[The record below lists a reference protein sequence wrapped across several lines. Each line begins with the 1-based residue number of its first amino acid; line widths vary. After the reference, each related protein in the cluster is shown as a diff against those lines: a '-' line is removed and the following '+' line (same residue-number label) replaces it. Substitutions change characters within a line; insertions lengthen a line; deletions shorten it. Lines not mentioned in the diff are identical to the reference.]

1 MTTPDTGAPPPEQP
15 RPATPGS
22 AGPVLPPPPLPPASS
37 PAFPTAPG
45 GSGYPHASNPYPQQ
59 PYAQQS
65 PSPQHQP
72 PVPFRQPGPQ
82 HQPQVPFAQPG
93 MPPAPIP
100 PGYARPIAPSPVALE
115 LQKIGTSWQ
124 VPALAVGI
132 VLVVG
137 FVMGGAL
144 LAMASDITAFIARG
158 VSVVQQLLLAFGIVL
173 GGGSVSE
180 GSASFSGN
188 VSIASLGTIAAIG
201 AAVYAVARRVM
212 RREAGPAGPIGALV
226 VRSVIEGVP
235 AALVALFL
243 ALFGRLGN
251 TVLLISP
258 PLVGVLVTVWLTV
271 ATATFIARMRYR
283 GVSRWGRAAAI
294 VGEPLW
300 YSAILV
306 GVLAVIALIVLI
318 IGSITEGEPAAF
330 LWLPYGINLAA
341 YAAAL
346 GQFGQ
351 VASPFSASGPMM
363 AWDFIGG
370 YSALLIAITMLVLL
384 YLSVFIGARR
394 GRAATFTAG
403 RVWQLPVGMF
413 VLSIAFTYT
422 LGAMTLGGAM
432 SSMLNVHGSTSS
444 SGFSLTAW
452 IGLTFS
458 SSLLIAAFALV
469 VSLLA
474 EVMPRVIYTL
484 NPRFFSFLVGTRTAQ
499 NWVSGYAPAGGG
511 FAGGGG
517 TMGGGFAG
525 GTTGAAVAGGYG
537 AGGAAFGALAP
548 AYAAPAQPARTQ
560 MSAQPAPMVPAP
572 PLPPRAPMSRRAKR
586 ALIGTGVS
594 VGIVGV
600 LIAGAAVALA
610 VVNASRGPE
619 GVVKEYLALLANG
632 DAEAA
637 TAMVP
642 IPPGNHP
649 LATNDVFNAEGVEH
663 IVVGEV
669 TSEVHD
675 DSGIVTAEI
684 MLGDATYTTN
694 IQVSTGEAEFGLLKT
709 WVIDSPLVSPVEVWA
724 VGSPNVTIA
733 GEEHTLTAQ
742 FGGFTGRYGM
752 YPAIYPVSLTTD
764 SVYLAGGEDMLVVP
778 PGLDGYVSLKASL
791 ADTVKD
797 EILAQVQDFVTAC
810 TEVPTNMHYDCPTKV
825 KNTNL
830 ASLELTVQVSELAWF
845 DDDDFGF
852 STDDATIT
860 IVGNPTTA
868 VPNPQPEEIVFAVN
882 GTFTINGDDLEI
894 DVSHAW

>member
-1 MTTPDTGAPPPEQP
+1 MTTPDTGAPPPEP
-15 RPATPGS
+15 SRPAITGS
-22 AGPVLPPPPLPPASS
+22 TGPVLPPPPLPPASS

-65 PSPQHQP
+65 PYPLQQPYPQQY
-72 PVPFRQPGPQ
+72 PGPQ

-201 AAVYAVARRVM
+201 AAVYAVARRTM

-243 ALFGRLGN
+243 AIFGRLGN
-251 TVLLISP
+251 TVLLIAP

-271 ATATFIARMRYR
+271 ATATFIARMRLR
-283 GVSRWGRAAAI
+283 GASRWGRAAAI
-294 VGEPLW
+294 VREPLW

-318 IGSITEGEPAAF
+318 IGSIAEGEPAAF

-351 VASPFSASGPMM
+351 VASPFSPSGPMM
-363 AWDFIGG
+363 AWDLIGG
-370 YSALLIAITMLVLL
+370 YSALLIVITMLILL
-384 YLSVFIGARR
+384 YLTVFIGARR

-413 VLSIAFTYT
+413 ALSLAFTYT
-422 LGAMTLGGAM
+422 LGAVTLGGAM
-432 SSMLNVHGSTSS
+432 SSILDVNGSTSS
-444 SGFSLTAW
+444 SGFSVTAW
-452 IGLTFS
+452 FGLTFPTT
-458 SSLLIAAFALV
+458 LLITAFALV

-484 NPRFFSFLVGTRTAQ
+484 NPGFFSFLVGTRTAH
-499 NWVSGYAPAGGG
+499 NWVNGYAPAGGG
-511 FAGGGG
+511 FAGRGG
-517 TMGGGFAG
+517 TMGGGFAS
-525 GTTGAAVAGGYG
+525 GTMG
-537 AGGAAFGALAP
+537 AGVAAFGGPGP

-560 MSAQPAPMVPAP
+560 MSAQPAPVVPAP

-742 FGGFTGRYGM
+742 FDGFTGRYGM

-764 SVYLAGGEDMLVVP
+764 SVYLAGDEDMLVVP

-791 ADTVKD
+791 ADTVQD

-860 IVGNPTTA
+860 IVRNPTTA